1 MFNGTWLY
9 AEHGKIISKGAVGAI
24 TKVGPTTSPVD
35 GGHVSDHVGEHVSE
49 HVEGAPLFIH
59 LEPEK
64 YDALMRFCEQPRSRA
79 ELQVFCEIKSRVY
92 FSEKILQPLLKS
104 ERLKMTVP
112 EKPKSTKQ
120 KYVKP

>member
-24 TKVGPTTSPVD
+24 TKVGPTTSPVA

-49 HVEGAPLFIH
+49 HVEDAPLSIH

-64 YDALMRFCEQPRSRA
+64 YDSLMIFCEQHEAVPNCKYSVKSSLVYILAKKSCSR
-79 ELQVFCEIKSRVY
+79 C
-92 FSEKILQPLLKS
+92 
-104 ERLKMTVP
+104 
-112 EKPKSTKQ
+112 
-120 KYVKP
+120 